1 MKIARNIGKPM
12 RIGYVVIGLALLVIP
27 FAMGMEGWIRIVFP
41 VLGGVST
48 VTGALGW

>member
-1 MKIARNIGKPM
+1 MKIARNIGKPI
-12 RIGYVVIGLALLVIP
+12 RIVYVVIGLALLVIP

-41 VLGGVST
+41 VLGGVLT